1 MRRLRWITVVLLGA
15 AALGPLSTPASAQL
29 GRLKKMGAD
38 AIKDAAKTKA
48 GLAEP
53 SANSSAKKANTTITP
68 ERLDLV
74 LTSLQPLVATAELTL
89 AAVTPRAAYE
99 AKRKAAE
106 ECVSAAQKSVSP
118 AAMMS
123 MDEKSIARLEGM
135 QKQGEA
141 MEKRVQAAMARKD
154 AKAVIALRD
163 SIQVLSAT
171 TQVIA
176 MGGRCAYP
184 HQPPELIALEAS
196 IRGQA
201 YVDGSE
207 QPWLNGQNAKPLEP
221 TPEARKAMTREEFGL
236 LRERMA
242 LWAMAQSDPELK
254 KALEGK
260 FTAEEIAALTAKSAE
275 LGRLGPLFKGGAL
288 GWVAWGDVS
297 EW

>member
-1 MRRLRWITVVLLGA
+1 
-15 AALGPLSTPASAQL
+15 
-29 GRLKKMGAD
+29 
-38 AIKDAAKTKA
+38 
-48 GLAEP
+48 
-53 SANSSAKKANTTITP
+53 
-68 ERLDLV
+68 
-74 LTSLQPLVATAELTL
+74 
-89 AAVTPRAAYE
+89 
-99 AKRKAAE
+99 
-106 ECVSAAQKSVSP
+106 
-118 AAMMS
+118 
-123 MDEKSIARLEGM
+123 
-135 QKQGEA
+135 